1 LVDECA
7 MNNGG
12 GIFFKRHEP
21 IAPAATTNVRMAH
34 SKPSSPQETPM
45 LNRSS
50 LLAFAAVATLSLA
63 AFAPTSA
70 SARFGGNGGGHNF
83 GGHGGPGVHLGSA
96 IRVGHGFHGGNNF
109 HFRRPPIRIVRWH
122 HPHWRPLYVRPQFVS
137 TTYAAVRPV
146 TYAAAVRPATC
157 NCLTK
162 EYLEDGTVMFKDLC
176 TKEMAMN
183 PPVQEQAQGP
193 GPQAQ

>member
-1 LVDECA
+1 
-7 MNNGG
+7 
-12 GIFFKRHEP
+12 
-21 IAPAATTNVRMAH
+21 
-34 SKPSSPQETPM
+34 M
-45 LNRSS
+45 LNRSA

-70 SARFGGNGGGHNF
+70 SAKF
-83 GGHGGPGVHLGSA
+83 GGHGGGHG
-96 IRVGHGFHGGNNF
+96 VGHGGHGVHISHGIHRGDF
-109 HFRRPPIRIVRWH
+109 RFRRPIRIVRWH
-122 HPHWRPLYVRPQFVS
+122 HPHWRPIVVRPHYVS

-162 EYLEDGTVMFKDLC
+162 EYLPDGTVLFKDLC

-183 PPVQEQAQGP
+183 SPTTEQAQGP